1 MYSDIKVNGDPI
13 DAWRQFRIN
22 NYRDVEGEHGGI
34 NKIVNYA
41 DNIFYLQDRGVGL
54 LSINPVA
61 LATTTDDSNIV
72 LGTGKVIQDHK
83 YISTN
88 IGCKHQRSV
97 LATNRG
103 LYWVDI
109 LNNAAYKI
117 DRQSGTLE
125 LSRIKGIKNYFE
137 KKLEGSVYSVLDNAF
152 YHSGITTGFD
162 ARTNEVLFSFLE
174 RGAGSGR
181 QGLIIV
187 DQETLVYNET
197 TGTFTSKYTFASPM
211 FIDMQDKLLSLR
223 PWTTNANNE
232 ILNSNEVWLH
242 NNLETI
248 VSPRGSWYGNVGD
261 SSVSFIANRV
271 GSETKVFD
279 NLEIYSKLVDV
290 ENEEEYN
297 SSFSSLFCETSYQ
310 ANGFDLIPEE
320 TIIRRERTW
329 KTAVP
334 RDQGARMRD
343 KYLKTTLTYNNNQGG
358 KLKTHYVITKF
369 RVSKR

>member
-174 RGAGSGR
+174 RGAAPGR
-181 QGLIIV
+181 GGLIII

-211 FIDMQDKLLSLR
+211 FIDMQDKLLSVR
-223 PWTTNANNE
+223 PWTCLLYT
-232 ILNSNEVWLH
+232 SP
-242 NNLETI
+242 
-248 VSPRGSWYGNVGD
+248 SPRD
-261 SSVSFIANRV
+261 
-271 GSETKVFD
+271 
-279 NLEIYSKLVDV
+279 
-290 ENEEEYN
+290 
-297 SSFSSLFCETSYQ
+297 
-310 ANGFDLIPEE
+310 
-320 TIIRRERTW
+320 
-329 KTAVP
+329 
-334 RDQGARMRD
+334 
-343 KYLKTTLTYNNNQGG
+343 
-358 KLKTHYVITKF
+358 
-369 RVSKR
+369 